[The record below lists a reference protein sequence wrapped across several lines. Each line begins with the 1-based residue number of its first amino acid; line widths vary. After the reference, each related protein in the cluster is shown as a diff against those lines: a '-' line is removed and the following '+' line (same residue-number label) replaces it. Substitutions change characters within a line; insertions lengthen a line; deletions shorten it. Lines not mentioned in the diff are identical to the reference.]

1 MRILVPTDG
10 SPQARRAARFAARL
24 ARKLGARLTALYVV
38 EEGVPTLFSGRKL
51 FESPALAPQY
61 ERRIRAAAE
70 RALRALA
77 AEAGRA
83 HVACE
88 RLNRRA
94 PHRWQA
100 IVRTARR
107 RRCDLI
113 VMAPEGREA
122 AKVIAHSKIPVL
134 VCR

>member
-10 SPQARRAARFAARL
+10 SRRAQRAARFAARL
-24 ARKLGARLTALYVV
+24 ARKLDGDLTGLYVV
-38 EEGVPTLFSGRKL
+38 EEGVPTLFSGRAL
-51 FESPALAPQY
+51 LESPALAPRY

-70 RALRALA
+70 RALQVLQ

-88 RLNRRA
+88 CLRRRA
-94 PHRWQA
+94 SHPWQA

-113 VMAPEGREA
+113 VMATQDRETTH
-122 AKVIAHSKIPVL
+122 VVAHSRIPVVL
-134 VCR
+134 CR